1 MNRRNPLL
9 VGAIASALFSISLAA
24 PGEQPAS
31 ESSASQ
37 PIVPPTPPPLPPV
50 PEAALTQPATA
61 PGLLPTPPTQPAA
74 TEPLSL
80 PLAVPAQPS
89 SQPATAAA
97 AAAPP
102 PPQFSLTQPAA
113 TQPNSGQETQQQVRE
128 VLVTGDLDRK
138 RDLIAPPLGADTYTI
153 GPNQIQNVPG
163 GENAPFQQQ
172 LLRAPGVV
180 EDSFGQLHVRGEHNN
195 LTYRVNGVLLPE
207 GLNGF
212 GQELDTRIISTV
224 TLIDG
229 SLPAQF
235 GFRTAGIIDVQ
246 TKSGATLNNN
256 EFSLYGGS
264 FNTGQAALQVGGSD
278 KKLDYF
284 AVVSYKYDDLGIENP
299 TSSYDAIHD
308 TTQQEK
314 LFTYLAYRLDD
325 TSRVT
330 LLLNAS
336 YADFQIPNVPG
347 TPPAFT
353 LNNIST
359 FDSSKLNENQN
370 EQDYYGV
377 LSYQH
382 SDSDV
387 SVQISGYTRYG
398 QINYNGDPVGDLVL
412 QGVAGHV
419 FNSFLTNGIQA
430 DLSYIIDEHHTLR
443 AGLIADYT
451 SEQLFTTTSV
461 FPVDTSGAQAS
472 TTPLDIPDDS
482 RNWGVDS
489 GIYVQDEWRLT
500 PKLTVNY
507 GLRYDRFDANFENAD
522 QLSPRIN
529 AVYKI
534 DDKTTAHIGYSRYFA
549 PPPVQYV
556 HPSTL
561 AKFAGTTNAPAT
573 FQDDPT
579 PVERSNYYDLGASR
593 QFSPAWQVNVD
604 GFYKDAKDLNDLG
617 QFGNAIILSPYS
629 YHRGYVVGSELSTTY
644 KQDGLSLF
652 GNFAY
657 VLTGA
662 HNVNSSQYQFDL
674 G

>member
-1 MNRRNPLL
+1 MNRKKPLL
-9 VGAIASALFSISLAA
+9 VGAIASALLSISLAA
-24 PGEQPAS
+24 PGEQAAS
-31 ESSASQ
+31 ESSTSQ
-37 PIVPPTPPPLPPV
+37 PAAPPAPPPLPSIPASE
-50 PEAALTQPATA
+50 PSPAL
-61 PGLLPTPPTQPAA
+61 TQPAA

-89 SQPATAAA
+89 SQPATPVAT
-97 AAAPP
+97 PLP
-102 PPQFSLTQPAA
+102 PPQFSLTQPAT
-113 TQPNSGQETQQQVRE
+113 TQPNSGQESQQQVRE

-264 FNTGQAALQVGGSD
+264 FSTGEAALQVGGTD

-347 TPPAFT
+347 TPAAFT
-353 LNNIST
+353 LNNLST

-398 QINYNGDPVGDLVL
+398 QIDYNGDPVGDLIL
-412 QGVAGHV
+412 QGTSGHV
-419 FNSFLTNGIQA
+419 FNSFWTSGIQA
-430 DLSYIIDEHHTLR
+430 DMSYIVDEHHTLR

-461 FPVDTSGAQAS
+461 FPLDTSAHRPLPRHLTFP
-472 TTPLDIPDDS
+472 TT
-482 RNWGVDS
+482 R
-489 GIYVQDEWRLT
+489 
-500 PKLTVNY
+500 
-507 GLRYDRFDANFENAD
+507 A
-522 QLSPRIN
+522 
-529 AVYKI
+529 
-534 DDKTTAHIGYSRYFA
+534 
-549 PPPVQYV
+549 
-556 HPSTL
+556 
-561 AKFAGTTNAPAT
+561 
-573 FQDDPT
+573 
-579 PVERSNYYDLGASR
+579 
-593 QFSPAWQVNVD
+593 
-604 GFYKDAKDLNDLG
+604 
-617 QFGNAIILSPYS
+617 
-629 YHRGYVVGSELSTTY
+629 
-644 KQDGLSLF
+644 
-652 GNFAY
+652 
-657 VLTGA
+657 TGA
-662 HNVNSSQYQFDL
+662 WIREFTSRTNGD
-674 G
+674 